1 MKRNIPRDDKDF
13 IKQYGEDAD
22 ANTISTIS
30 ILIKR
35 KYLKIHE
42 ARRTMA
48 KNANL
53 NLEDALKKTNSIEP
67 LSVEMIEVLEKQSEN
82 V

>member
-1 MKRNIPRDDKDF
+1 M
-13 IKQYGEDAD
+13 
-22 ANTISTIS
+22 
-30 ILIKR
+30 
-35 KYLKIHE
+35 KIHE

-67 LSVEMIEVLEKQSEN
+67 LSVEMIEVLEKQSEK